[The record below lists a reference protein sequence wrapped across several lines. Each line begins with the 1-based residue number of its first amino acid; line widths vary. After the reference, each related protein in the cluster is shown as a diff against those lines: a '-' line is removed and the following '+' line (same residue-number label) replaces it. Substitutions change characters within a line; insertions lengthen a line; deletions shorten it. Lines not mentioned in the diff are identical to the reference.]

1 MTEPAGPSVGATGK
15 FAILGIGILPAL
27 ALGAI
32 AVMLPAIADAFG
44 RGPNDI
50 QIKMVSTAVGFG
62 TLMGAPLGGL
72 LADRIGRRLTL
83 MIATAIFGVLGCSI
97 MLMNDLWAVI
107 GARFIIGLATGM
119 LGVGV
124 AAVIGDLFTG
134 NRQSRWIGYAG
145 GLPAGLTLILIPLT
159 GVLTDYSWRLG
170 FSLYVLAVPIFLA
183 VMFGLPKMAPAAK
196 NKGADG
202 ELFLPLNKLPV
213 NALLLAGIL
222 GTLATGTSL
231 YWPFRLREVGIT
243 KAADIAIHALPQVL
257 CITLFALLYG
267 RIRKGLS
274 VQAVF
279 LVSALLSAVGLG
291 MIAFA
296 PNHLWIIA
304 GLAVE
309 GVGIGMMMPNV
320 TTYALAISPMEY
332 RGRILGVVKGVV
344 YGSPFLTQF
353 MLYPLSQ
360 IGGSVMALVGICGMS
375 LLLALGVS
383 RGWIGRTPDQAPV
396 LA

>member
-1 MTEPAGPSVGATGK
+1 MTEPAGPSVGVTGK
-15 FAILGIGILPAL
+15 FAILGIGVLPAL
-27 ALGAI
+27 ALSSI
-32 AVMLPAIADAFG
+32 AVMLPTIADAFG
-44 RGPNDI
+44 RDPNDL
-50 QIKMVSTAVGFG
+50 QIKMVSTALGLG

-83 MIATAIFGVLGCSI
+83 MIAAAIFGVHGCSI
-97 MLMNDLWAVI
+97 MLMNDLWSIIA
-107 GARFIIGLATGM
+107 ARFIIGLATGT

-124 AAVIGDLFTG
+124 AAVIGDLFTD

-159 GVLTDYSWRLG
+159 GLLTDHGWRLG
-170 FSLYVLAVPIFLA
+170 FSLYALAVPIFFA
-183 VMFGLPKMAPAAK
+183 VMFGLPKLAPK
-196 NKGADG
+196 DKGG
-202 ELFLPLNKLPV
+202 GKLFLPLNKLPV

-222 GTLATGTSL
+222 GSLVTGTSL

-267 RIRKGLS
+267 LIRRRLS
-274 VQAVF
+274 VRAVF
-279 LVSALLSAVGLG
+279 LVSALLSAVGIG

-309 GVGIGMMMPNV
+309 GVGIGMMTPNL

-332 RGRILGVVKGVV
+332 RGRILGLVKGVV

-360 IGGSVMALVGICGMS
+360 IGGSAMALVGICGMS

-383 RGWIGRTPDQAPV
+383 RGWIGRIPDQAPV

>member
-1 MTEPAGPSVGATGK
+1 MSEPAGPSLGATGK
-15 FAILGIGILPAL
+15 FAVVSVGVLPAL

-44 RGPNDI
+44 REPGDL

-62 TLMGAPLGGL
+62 TLVGAPLGGL

-83 MIATAIFGVLGCSI
+83 LIATAVFGVLGCSI
-97 MLMNDLWAVI
+97 MLMNDLWAII
-107 GARFIIGLATGM
+107 GARFIIGLATGT
-119 LGVGV
+119 LSVGG
-124 AAVIGDLFTG
+124 AAAIGDLFTG

-159 GVLTDYSWRLG
+159 GLLTDHGWRLG
-170 FSLYVLAVPIFLA
+170 FSLYALAAPIFLA
-183 VMFGLPKMAPAAK
+183 VMLGLPKMAPK
-196 NKGADG
+196 RKDKGAGG
-202 ELFLPLNKLPV
+202 ELFLPLNKVPF

-222 GTLATGTSL
+222 GTLVTGTSL
-231 YWPFRLREVGIT
+231 YWPFRLREVGVA
-243 KAADIAIHALPQVL
+243 KATDIALHALPQVL
-257 CITLFALLYG
+257 CITVFALLYG
-267 RIRKGLS
+267 RIRKRLS

-279 LVSALLSAVGLG
+279 LASALLSAVGLG

-304 GLAVE
+304 GLVVE
-309 GVGIGMMMPNV
+309 GAGIGMMTPNL

-353 MLYPLSQ
+353 MLYPLNQ
-360 IGGSVMALVGICGMS
+360 IGGSAMALVGICGMS

-396 LA
+396 LS